1 MSNLASLHAY
11 NEARKVVGPC
21 AAFRAAFGQASG
33 RSAPA
38 PLQLFYIP
46 RRRRR
51 RLLRV
56 MQRGFLTLAFC
67 AVALFAAGVITA
79 LLPSPY

>member
-1 MSNLASLHAY
+1 MNFSLKAY
-11 NEARKVVGPC
+11 NSTRKVAGPYSAFL
-21 AAFRAAFGQASG
+21 AATG

-56 MQRGFLTLAFC
+56 MQRGFLTLALC
-67 AVALFAAGVITA
+67 AVAFSAAGVITA
-79 LLPSPY
+79 LFPSPY